1 MADNKH
7 IVVAGFWDKS
17 FRIYSVENAKLEQG
31 TYFSYFDAVYIAWRA
46 RESYL
51 ELDHCANLS

>member
-31 TYFSYFDAVYIAWRA
+31 NHFKYFNTVYAA
-46 RESYL
+46 
-51 ELDHCANLS
+51 

>member
-31 TYFSYFDAVYIAWRA
+31 I
-46 RESYL
+46 
-51 ELDHCANLS
+51 